1 MISVYQQDVATQTQ
15 EDEELDGGSSKSA
28 SKRSSKISMEPD
40 GSLEV
45 PRTNLTNG
53 DAIGELAPNGFSE
66 EDLICEM
73 DTPSSVD
80 EKLRKLSGHS
90 SVTSYI
96 AWRLA
101 SPHIP
106 SPGVS
111 PVLSR
116 RNCCQEE
123 AVAV

>member
-15 EDEELDGGSSKSA
+15 DHDEMDGTLLKSV

-45 PRTNLTNG
+45 PLTNLSNG
-53 DAIGELAPNGFSE
+53 DAIDELSPNGFSE
-66 EDLICEM
+66 EHLIREM
-73 DTPSSVD
+73 DTPSSLD

-111 PVLSR
+111 PALSR
-116 RNCCQEE
+116 RDCCQEE